1 MEYSQHTI
9 VTSITFFSTLLIN
22 MSFFDL
28 DSLAKREGLKILRI
42 TPKYFPKAS
51 CPLVVKSSSES
62 HNLAWEITQA
72 LAKTNIS
79 QTVLTSRLRGG
90 PRQSVSY
97 NHIRVKRIGLLLPK
111 RVAPYLQELCWFLAV
126 AKYLILNRRDYDLV
140 HVFQND
146 RIWCRLVAVIAEQMK
161 LPVVDSHTSELWT
174 KILERHNTTSYVS
187 QTAKVDEEVS
197 IRPVNLTLSLKEEGE
212 ADRKSGLN
220 PESETVPDNSDLIGR
235 NKTPH
240 PNRLKRLR
248 AIRQEAEYLS
258 IKQN

>member
-111 RVAPYLQELCWFLAV
+111 RVAPYLQELRWFLAV

-140 HVFQND
+140 PGLPVLGPELKGLGANPISC
-146 RIWCRLVAVIAEQMK
+146 RIWLSWDFFI
-161 LPVVDSHTSELWT
+161 
-174 KILERHNTTSYVS
+174 N
-187 QTAKVDEEVS
+187 EVYM
-197 IRPVNLTLSLKEEGE
+197 IC
-212 ADRKSGLN
+212 
-220 PESETVPDNSDLIGR
+220 
-235 NKTPH
+235 
-240 PNRLKRLR
+240 
-248 AIRQEAEYLS
+248 
-258 IKQN
+258 